1 MLNTS
6 DINIYSH
13 EFQQNAFQYYEEIRN
28 LGNVVFLPQSNCFI
42 VVGYAEVKEA
52 LSSQDVFSSEP
63 LTQID
68 DILLSADGEKHHK
81 IRKILQTEL
90 INLKKAQLPNIEEIS
105 LKTLDI
111 LLNNLKTDSTNELV
125 YSVVNP
131 YAFYM
136 ATLSSGMI
144 DVPNYL
150 DFVNDTSN
158 FDDKIKTI
166 NDFFEN
172 WDKTYDFIN
181 PIVDNL
187 FNHTTCQKLFEEIQE
202 IDSYSKDAFA
212 KFIKM
217 FVVAGTETTS
227 GLMASALFIALSNRD
242 VDFKTLDNEEQKN
255 DFLNES
261 LRLYAPAQITFRK
274 TTCHTKLG
282 GIDLPVN
289 SIIALAIGAANRD
302 AVYFENP
309 LNYQNRRNKKHLS
322 FGYGRHRCIGEHL
335 GLKIAQT
342 FLDDFFKSEKHF
354 IFQSEEIDNHSFFTF
369 KISKI
374 NVLTPTKPLV
384 ALKNI
389 DLQHSLMDNG
399 YVVLSSFLN
408 ENTIGNIL
416 NYYENLGLNA
426 EKTQPNYLYAQPNL
440 SKEISA
446 KLKFLLT
453 PHFDENFLSGNLLGG
468 VFMVKKPGANKEV
481 DFHQDWSLV
490 DEREYISYN
499 LWCPLVDTVVET
511 GSLMIIDKS
520 DKAGLPFRSSTFPPL
535 EVNHD
540 KKYDR
545 FIKKFTLKAGDAI
558 LYKHSM
564 FHGSDNNTS
573 KNDRIAIACGII
585 PNEVPFVY
593 QHWNDE
599 KSLIETYEVDQEF
612 YINHIHEVLSGN
624 IPAKYQIIKETPFK
638 QKPTIEEKQFYK
650 SLRKVHGVKRFFFFD

>member
-1 MLNTS
+1 MFSIS
-6 DINIYSH
+6 DINIYSQQ
-13 EFQQNAFQYYEEIRN
+13 FQKNAFECYEEIRN
-28 LGNVVFLPQSNCFI
+28 LGNVVFLPQSNCFM

-52 LSSQDVFSSEP
+52 LSSQEVFSSEP

-68 DILLSADGEKHHK
+68 DILLSADGEKHNK

-105 LKTLDI
+105 IKTLNI
-111 LLNNLKTDSTNELV
+111 LINNLKTDSTSELV

-131 YAFYM
+131 YAFYI

-181 PIVDNL
+181 PIVENL
-187 FNHTTCQKLFEEIQE
+187 FNQPTCQKLFEEIQE
-202 IDSYSKDAFA
+202 VDSYSKEAFA

-227 GLMASALFIALSNRD
+227 GLMASALFLALSNRD
-242 VDFKTLDNEEQKN
+242 VDFKTLDNAEQKN
-255 DFLNES
+255 DFLNEA

-309 LNYQNRRNKKHLS
+309 LNYQNGRKNKHLS
-322 FGYGRHRCIGEHL
+322 FGHGRHRCIGEHL

-342 FLDDFFKSEKHF
+342 FLDDFFKSKKHF

-374 NVLTPTKPLV
+374 KVLMPTKPLV
-384 ALKNI
+384 VLKNTN
-389 DLQHSLMDNG
+389 LQHSLMDNG

-408 ENTIGNIL
+408 ENTIDNIL
-416 NYYENLGLNA
+416 NYYKSIGLNA
-426 EKTQPNYLYAQPNL
+426 EKTQPNYLYAQPSL

-446 KLKFLLT
+446 SLKDFLT
-453 PHFDENFLSGNLLGG
+453 PHFNNYFISGDLLGG

-499 LWCPLVDTVVET
+499 LWCPLVDTEVES

-545 FIKKFTLKAGDAI
+545 FIKKFSLRAGDAI

-564 FHGSDNNTS
+564 FHGSDNNKS
-573 KNDRIAIACGII
+573 SSDRIAIACGIL
-585 PNEVPFVY
+585 PNNTPFVY
-593 QHWNDE
+593 QHWNND
-599 KSLIETYEVDQEF
+599 KSVLETYEVDQDF
-612 YINHIHEVLSGN
+612 YINHIHEVLAGN
-624 IPAKYQIIKETPFK
+624 IPKKYKVISETQFV
-638 QKPTIEEKQFYK
+638 QKPTLNEQIFYK